1 MASSTGDSSSVV
13 GSGFELSRIIEEHRR
28 QDEKRRVKRAA
39 NRKSA
44 STSRARKKAYVDD
57 MTAKNERMKQ
67 HALVLSMLPDLVLA
81 VCRTGEMT
89 YVSPACQWLLLH
101 SPEDMTGANIFE
113 LVAPE
118 CHPLLRKIISD
129 NLSRP
134 VKSIGG
140 GAAAAGRRAAGSW
153 SSAKSLQG
161 EGSADGDGVGGGA
174 DATAGDGEP
183 QCREKKG
190 GNHRERPQQRCRQP
204 QSQPGECGGI
214 GNGGRGGGAPTSSS
228 LQGPPKMKML
238 RVFRGDKTTVWCEG
252 RLSVRNAKSHDG
264 YSTAAPVPLEIVL
277 TLRTVAEGGKTA
289 VAREFAGGQLS
300 MATGPSSASAGKACA
315 GMGAPAPAP
324 ADADDADREED
335 AEEEYVEAD
344 DDGYQCEVE
353 AAEEDSNNSGS
364 GNDSGTRGGGGKGKR
379 AVVTPSPRGFSGAS
393 VKQEPEATGT
403 PKMAGAAE
411 AEAEAADPAVG
422 REERSLSKKRQRVS
436 LSNRMDE
443 ELSGGGGGGG
453 ADKCGEDNS
462 STGGDTGG
470 FTTHEGSVSCSNEAD
485 STGEGWNNE
494 GSSKWGDGDGGGGVN
509 APEGRDSYRDCGNS
523 SEDGDRDVD
532 GVSEESTSAGRTEF
546 GDDVQNAVQSLI
558 LMGGD
563 YSNKAAQ

>member
-1 MASSTGDSSSVV
+1 
-13 GSGFELSRIIEEHRR
+13 
-28 QDEKRRVKRAA
+28 
-39 NRKSA
+39 
-44 STSRARKKAYVDD
+44 

-134 VKSIGG
+134 VKSIAG
-140 GAAAAGRRAAGSW
+140 GAAGGW

-161 EGSADGDGVGGGA
+161 GGSADGDGVGGDA
-174 DATAGDGEP
+174 DAVAGDDEP

-190 GNHRERPQQRCRQP
+190 NHRERLQQRCRQQ
-204 QSQPGECGGI
+204 QSQPGECPGI
-214 GNGGRGGGAPTSSS
+214 GSGGRGGSAPTSLS
-228 LQGPPKMKML
+228 LQRPPKMKML
-238 RVFRGDKTTVWCEG
+238 RIFRGDKTTVWCES
-252 RLSVRNAKSHDG
+252 RLSVRNAKRHDG
-264 YSTAAPVPLEIVL
+264 NSTAAPVPLEIIL

-300 MATGPSSASAGKACA
+300 MATGPSSAPPGEACV
-315 GMGAPAPAP
+315 GTGAPAPAD

-364 GNDSGTRGGGGKGKR
+364 GKDWGTRGGGGKGKR
-379 AVVTPSPRGFSGAS
+379 AAVTPSPRDSSGAS
-393 VKQEPEATGT
+393 AKQGPEATGA

-411 AEAEAADPAVG
+411 AEAEPADPAVG

-436 LSNRMDE
+436 LSNHMDE
-443 ELSGGGGGGG
+443 ELRGGGGGGGGG
-453 ADKCGEDNS
+453 ADKSGGDNS

-470 FTTHEGSVSCSNEAD
+470 STTHEGSVSCSNEAD
-485 STGEGWNNE
+485 STGEGSNNE
-494 GSSKWGDGDGGGGVN
+494 GSSKWGDGDGRGGVN
-509 APEGRDSYRDCGNS
+509 APEGRGSYRDCGNS
-523 SEDGDRDVD
+523 SEDGDGDVD
-532 GVSEESTSAGRTEF
+532 GASEEGTSAEGTEF
-546 GDDVQNAVQSLI
+546 GDDVQTAVQSLI

-563 YSNKAAQ
+563 YNNKAAQ

>member
-1 MASSTGDSSSVV
+1 MASSTGDSSNVV

-140 GAAAAGRRAAGSW
+140 AAAGSW
-153 SSAKSLQG
+153 SSAKPLQG
-161 EGSADGDGVGGGA
+161 GGSADGDGVGGDA
-174 DATAGDGEP
+174 DAAAGDGQP
-183 QCREKKG
+183 QCHEKK
-190 GNHRERPQQRCRQP
+190 GNHRERLQQRCRQQ

-214 GNGGRGGGAPTSSS
+214 GSGGRGGGAPTSSSS

-238 RVFRGDKTTVWCEG
+238 RIFRGDKTTVWCES
-252 RLSVRNAKSHDG
+252 RLSVRNAKSQDG
-264 YSTAAPVPLEIVL
+264 NSTAAPVPLEIIL

-300 MATGPSSASAGKACA
+300 MATGPSSAPAGACV
-315 GMGAPAPAP
+315 GMGAPAPTPAP
-324 ADADDADREED
+324 VNADDADREED

-379 AVVTPSPRGFSGAS
+379 AIVTPSPRGFSGAS
-393 VKQEPEATGT
+393 AKQGPEATGT
-403 PKMAGAAE
+403 PKMAGA
-411 AEAEAADPAVG
+411 AEAADPAVG

-453 ADKCGEDNS
+453 GGGCGSADKSGGDNS

-470 FTTHEGSVSCSNEAD
+470 STTHEGSVSCSNEAD
-485 STGEGWNNE
+485 STGEGSNNE

-523 SEDGDRDVD
+523 SEDGDGDVD
-532 GVSEESTSAGRTEF
+532 GVSEEGTLAEGTEF
-546 GDDVQNAVQSLI
+546 GDDVQTAVQSLI

-563 YSNKAAQ
+563 YSNKATQ

>member
-1 MASSTGDSSSVV
+1 MASSTGDSSTAVV
-13 GSGFELSRIIEEHRR
+13 GSSGFELSRIIEEHRR

-134 VKSIGG
+134 VKSIAGVAARR
-140 GAAAAGRRAAGSW
+140 GAAGGCA
-153 SSAKSLQG
+153 SAISMQG
-161 EGSADGDGVGGGA
+161 GGSADGEGVGGDA
-174 DATAGDGEP
+174 DAAAGDSEP
-183 QCREKKG
+183 QCREKFKK
-190 GNHRERPQQRCRQP
+190 GNHRERLQQRCRHQ
-204 QSQPGECGGI
+204 QSPPGECGGI
-214 GNGGRGGGAPTSSS
+214 GSGGRGGGTPTSSS
-228 LQGPPKMKML
+228 SLQTPPKMKML
-238 RVFRGDKTTVWCEG
+238 RIFRGDKTTVWCES

-264 YSTAAPVPLEIVL
+264 NTTASPVPLEIIL

-300 MATGPSSASAGKACA
+300 MATGSS
-315 GMGAPAPAP
+315 APAPAP
-324 ADADDADREED
+324 PTPPADAEDADPEED
-335 AEEEYVEAD
+335 AEEEYVEVD

-364 GNDSGTRGGGGKGKR
+364 GNDSGTRGGGGAR
-379 AVVTPSPRGFSGAS
+379 ESAPRPLHQALGAS
-393 VKQEPEATGT
+393 AVQAPSRGRLRPPVP
-403 PKMAGAAE
+403 PKW
-411 AEAEAADPAVG
+411 P
-422 REERSLSKKRQRVS
+422 RRQRQRQRPT
-436 LSNRMDE
+436 LR
-443 ELSGGGGGGG
+443 LAGKSGRY
-453 ADKCGEDNS
+453 CRRN
-462 STGGDTGG
+462 
-470 FTTHEGSVSCSNEAD
+470 
-485 STGEGWNNE
+485 
-494 GSSKWGDGDGGGGVN
+494 
-509 APEGRDSYRDCGNS
+509 GN
-523 SEDGDRDVD
+523 V
-532 GVSEESTSAGRTEF
+532 
-546 GDDVQNAVQSLI
+546 
-558 LMGGD
+558 
-563 YSNKAAQ
+563 

>member
-1 MASSTGDSSSVV
+1 MASSTGDSSNVV

-140 GAAAAGRRAAGSW
+140 GAAAAAAAGSW

-161 EGSADGDGVGGGA
+161 GGSADGDRVGGDA
-174 DATAGDGEP
+174 DAAAEDGEP

-190 GNHRERPQQRCRQP
+190 NHRERLQQRCRQQ

-214 GNGGRGGGAPTSSS
+214 GSRGRGGGASTSSS

-238 RVFRGDKTTVWCEG
+238 RIFRGDKTTVWCES

-264 YSTAAPVPLEIVL
+264 NSTAAPVPLEIIL

-300 MATGPSSASAGKACA
+300 VATGPSSSPAGEACVD
-315 GMGAPAPAP
+315 MGAPAP

-335 AEEEYVEAD
+335 AEEGYVEAD

-353 AAEEDSNNSGS
+353 GAEEDGNNSGS
-364 GNDSGTRGGGGKGKR
+364 GNDSGARGVGGKGKR

-393 VKQEPEATGT
+393 AKQGPEATGT
-403 PKMAGAAE
+403 PKMAAA

-453 ADKCGEDNS
+453 GGGADKSGGDNS

-470 FTTHEGSVSCSNEAD
+470 STTQEGSVSCSNEAD
-485 STGEGWNNE
+485 STGEGSNNE
-494 GSSKWGDGDGGGGVN
+494 GSSKWGDGDGGGGAN

-523 SEDGDRDVD
+523 SEDGDGDVD
-532 GVSEESTSAGRTEF
+532 GVSEEGTSAEGTEF
-546 GDDVQNAVQSLI
+546 GDDVQTAVQSLI

-563 YSNKAAQ
+563 YNKAAQ

>member
-1 MASSTGDSSSVV
+1 MASSTGDSSNVV

-134 VKSIGG
+134 VKSIAG
-140 GAAAAGRRAAGSW
+140 GAAGGW

-161 EGSADGDGVGGGA
+161 DGSADGDGAGGDA
-174 DATAGDGEP
+174 DAVAGDGEP

-190 GNHRERPQQRCRQP
+190 NHRERLQQRCRQQ

-214 GNGGRGGGAPTSSS
+214 GSGGRGGSAPTSSS
-228 LQGPPKMKML
+228 LQGPLKMKML
-238 RVFRGDKTTVWCEG
+238 RIFRGDKTTVWCES
-252 RLSVRNAKSHDG
+252 RLSVRNAKRHDG
-264 YSTAAPVPLEIVL
+264 NSTAAPVPLEIIL

-300 MATGPSSASAGKACA
+300 IATGPSSAPAVGT
-315 GMGAPAPAP
+315 GAPVPAAPAGGTA

-364 GNDSGTRGGGGKGKR
+364 GNDSGTRGEGGKGKR
-379 AVVTPSPRGFSGAS
+379 AAVAPSPRGFSGAS
-393 VKQEPEATGT
+393 AKQGPEATGA
-403 PKMAGAAE
+403 PEMSGA

-453 ADKCGEDNS
+453 GGGGADKSGGDNS

-470 FTTHEGSVSCSNEAD
+470 STTHEGSVSCSNEAD

-494 GSSKWGDGDGGGGVN
+494 GSSKWGDGDGRGGVN

-523 SEDGDRDVD
+523 SEDGDADVD
-532 GVSEESTSAGRTEF
+532 GVSEEGTSAEGTEF
-546 GDDVQNAVQSLI
+546 GDDVQTAVQSLI

-563 YSNKAAQ
+563 YNNKAAQ

>member
-1 MASSTGDSSSVV
+1 MASSTGDSSNVV

-140 GAAAAGRRAAGSW
+140 GAAGSW

-161 EGSADGDGVGGGA
+161 GGSADGDGVTGDA
-174 DATAGDGEP
+174 DEAAGDGEP

-190 GNHRERPQQRCRQP
+190 NHRERLQQRCRQQ

-214 GNGGRGGGAPTSSS
+214 GSGGRGGGAPTSSSS

-238 RVFRGDKTTVWCEG
+238 RIFRGDKTTVWCES
-252 RLSVRNAKSHDG
+252 RLSVRNAKSQDG
-264 YSTAAPVPLEIVL
+264 SSTAAPVPLEIIL

-300 MATGPSSASAGKACA
+300 MATGPSSVPAGETCI
-315 GMGAPAPAP
+315 GTGAPAPAP
-324 ADADDADREED
+324 ANADDADREEE

-364 GNDSGTRGGGGKGKR
+364 GNDSGTTGGAGKGNH
-379 AVVTPSPRGFSGAS
+379 AVVTPSPRGFSGESA
-393 VKQEPEATGT
+393 KQGPEATGT
-403 PKMAGAAE
+403 PKMARA
-411 AEAEAADPAVG
+411 AEAADPAVG

-443 ELSGGGGGGG
+443 ELSRGGGGGGG
-453 ADKCGEDNS
+453 GSADKSGGDNS

-470 FTTHEGSVSCSNEAD
+470 STTHEGSVSCSNEAD
-485 STGEGWNNE
+485 STGEGSNNE

-509 APEGRDSYRDCGNS
+509 APEGRDSYRHCGNS
-523 SEDGDRDVD
+523 SEDGDGDVD
-532 GVSEESTSAGRTEF
+532 GVSEEGTSAEGTEF
-546 GDDVQNAVQSLI
+546 GDDVQTAVQSLI